1 MDSLLE
7 FSTHTLLFLLWIL
20 FICIRRNMLPKFD
33 RDFLVRNLK
42 WGWDFLFQSSV
53 NFDRAKADEVRVN
66 GKELGT
72 RRYETKL
79 GFEGAVE
86 CAVCLSKIEEG
97 DEIRDL
103 RCEHIFHRACLDRW
117 IGFRRLT

>member
-1 MDSLLE
+1 
-7 FSTHTLLFLLWIL
+7 
-20 FICIRRNMLPKFD
+20 MLPKFD

-42 WGWDFLFQSSV
+42 WGWDFLFQRSV
-53 NFDRAKADEVRVN
+53 NCDQAEAEDVRVN

-72 RRYETKL
+72 RRYEAVL

-86 CAVCLSKIEEG
+86 CAVCLSKIEGG

-103 RCEHIFHRACLDRW
+103 RFHKHNLK
-117 IGFRRLT
+117 IPQV